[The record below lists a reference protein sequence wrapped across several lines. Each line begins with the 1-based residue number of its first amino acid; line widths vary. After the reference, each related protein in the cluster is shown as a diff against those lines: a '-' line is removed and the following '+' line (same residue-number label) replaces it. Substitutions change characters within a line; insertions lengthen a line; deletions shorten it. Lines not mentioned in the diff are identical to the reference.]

1 MLFKISI
8 YLLSIN
14 QVFLFNVIILGVKY
28 HSEISEPLVGPYVI
42 YGALLLVNR
51 DDFGIWQKILYTF
64 MDN

>member
-14 QVFLFNVIILGVKY
+14 QVFLFNVIIVGVKY

-51 DDFGIWQKILYTF
+51 DDFGI
-64 MDN
+64 

>member
-8 YLLSIN
+8 YLLSK
-14 QVFLFNVIILGVKY
+14 VFLFNVIILGVKY

-51 DDFGIWQKILYTF
+51 DDFGI
-64 MDN
+64 